1 MCFDVPKDNK
11 KLAFVFIYSVLTGKG
26 PRLHAHNPAN
36 ATIIMM
42 YIHGIR
48 VFINRDNSN
57 RENTFK
63 MQRRVVGCVSMNLP
77 REWISSYVA
86 SKCD

>member
-1 MCFDVPKDNK
+1 MYFYVPKDNK

-36 ATIIMM
+36 ATIIIM
-42 YIHGIR
+42 YIR

-63 MQRRVVGCVSMNLP
+63 MQRRVVGCISMNLP
-77 REWISSYVA
+77 SEWISS
-86 SKCD
+86 

>member
-1 MCFDVPKDNK
+1 MYFDVPKDNK

-48 VFINRDNSN
+48 VFIST
-57 RENTFK
+57 ETTVTGK
-63 MQRRVVGCVSMNLP
+63 
-77 REWISSYVA
+77 IH
-86 SKCD
+86 SKCNAESLAVFI